1 MTMSIPE
8 QVPAPQPR
16 GNCKSDSLNCID
28 IYDGPEGN
36 CGSHSRNCIDI
47 YDDSEGDCTVRPV
60 RSPDLLRVRP
70 LQPPSAEVPPEKED
84 KRPGESGPDR
94 EAAGS

>member
-1 MTMSIPE
+1 MTMSNPE
-8 QVPAPQPR
+8 PTPAPQPR
-16 GNCKSDSLNCID
+16 RSGVRTDYPN
-28 IYDGPEGN
+28 G
-36 CGSHSRNCIDI
+36 IDI

-70 LQPPSAEVPPEKED
+70 LQRPSAEVPPEKED